1 MELILITSDK
11 IEEIA
16 ESSSASQKSRKRVR
30 RKLKESPPC
39 KILRHDVL
47 PEERYE
53 LKCIVDKCDWNVR
66 ATRIKYSTLFR
77 VIKYHNIHECSV
89 DARKSDQ
96 KHATSNFISEQI
108 IEHVRGKKIEV
119 TLAFVENE
127 MKKKF
132 RIDIDYHKAWC
143 AIQKVVACI
152 RGIPEENYQILPP
165 YLHMMAGKNPG
176 TYTSIKRDAQNRF
189 AYMFFAHSASIV
201 GWYYYRPV
209 IDANNQIFSLC
220 FGVAD
225 SENNEAYI
233 WFFGEMRKA
242 IQVRHELL
250 FLSDRNQSIVN
261 GIRKVFPEAH
271 HGICL
276 YHFEKN
282 LKQRHAKATVIN
294 LFQSVAR
301 SYKHEDF
308 NQLMS
313 QLKSIDKKTYNYIM
327 EEPPE
332 RWARSW
338 FPQRRYYMLTT
349 NIVESMNSV
358 LLKGREMPILRM
370 LDFIQEMLGEWF
382 YKRRKKANET
392 FHRVSIWAEEEMTK
406 KMDLACKTFVGIFIN
421 FNFLY
426 LLQ

>member
-1 MELILITSDK
+1 
-11 IEEIA
+11 
-16 ESSSASQKSRKRVR
+16 
-30 RKLKESPPC
+30 
-39 KILRHDVL
+39 
-47 PEERYE
+47 
-53 LKCIVDKCDWNVR
+53 
-66 ATRIKYSTLFR
+66 
-77 VIKYHNIHECSV
+77 
-89 DARKSDQ
+89 
-96 KHATSNFISEQI
+96 
-108 IEHVRGKKIEV
+108 
-119 TLAFVENE
+119 

-132 RIDIDYHKAWC
+132 GIDIGYHKAWS

-152 RGIPEENYQILPP
+152 RGTPEENYQILPS
-165 YLHMMAGKNPG
+165 YLHMMVAKNPG

-189 AYMFFAHSASIV
+189 AYMFFAPTASV
-201 GWYYYRPV
+201 AGWSYCRPV
-209 IDANNQIFSLC
+209 IAIEARFLKSKYRGVLFVVVSKDANNQIFPLC
-220 FGVAD
+220 FGVAE

-242 IQVRHELL
+242 IQVRRELV
-250 FLSDRNQSIVN
+250 FLSDRNQSIAN

-294 LFQSVAR
+294 LLQSAAR
-301 SYKHEDF
+301 SYKREDF

-338 FPQRRYYMLTT
+338 FPRRRYDMLTK
-349 NIVESMNSV
+349 NMAESMNSV
-358 LLKGREMPILRM
+358 LLKGKEMPIFRM
-370 LDFIQEMLGEWF
+370 LHFIQEKLGEWF
-382 YKRRKKANET
+382 YERRKKANKT

-406 KMDLACKTFVGIFIN
+406 KMDLACKMFVFNLDSILFRINSEGIEFIVDLKKRTSHCLEFQLDELPCPHAIAAIN
-421 FNFLY
+421 
-426 LLQ
+426 